1 VDTLVPESERANH
14 RIQRELYRD
23 EPELAQ
29 TLMARRTLYGCS
41 KDGSELPVE
50 VSLSHLALDGADH
63 VLVTVSD
70 ITERSLSEALLR
82 AGERRLRLALDAARA
97 GTWEWFVDSDNH
109 FWSDELWSLYGLSED
124 DASASTE
131 TWWQTI
137 HPDDLGRVQ
146 AAVKDARDLG
156 LPFET
161 EWRVPQPAGAP
172 PRWLLC
178 RGQPVV
184 DKREQVI
191 SYIGIVLDVTGQ
203 RVAEEKRREGEALL
217 ATILD
222 NVGACIYIKDLDY
235 RYLYVNRAMASVF
248 GAPREQICGQRDEA
262 FCDPATVR
270 AWRGNDRRV
279 LEGASASSSRR
290 SPSTARAA
298 RCTATS
304 RSSSRCAA
312 RTAASTPCA
321 ASPPTSPKRN
331 APSASWPATASSSR
345 AWWRPAPASW
355 PWPRTPPRAP
365 AAPRAP
371 SWPT

>member
-1 VDTLVPESERANH
+1 MSSDSASSTEITLAPGAVGLPLWR
-14 RIQRELYRD
+14 RI
-23 EPELAQ
+23 
-29 TLMARRTLYGCS
+29 
-41 KDGSELPVE
+41 
-50 VSLSHLALDGADH
+50 H
-63 VLVTVSD
+63 
-70 ITERSLSEALLR
+70 
-82 AGERRLRLALDAARA
+82 AGGLRLALDAARA

-137 HPDDLGRVQ
+137 HPDDRARVQ
-146 AAVKDARDLG
+146 AAVNDARDLA

-161 EWRVPQPAGAP
+161 EWRVHLPAGAP

-184 DKREQVI
+184 DMRERVI

-262 FCDPATVR
+262 FCTPATVQ
-270 AWRGNDRRV
+270 AWRRDAGRTLFLCDVRTPEEFATGHV
-279 LEGASASSSRR
+279 EGAINIPYDTIKPNLPALAKIGKDENILLYCRSGRRSAIAMQTMSELGYRKLQNGGGIDSLASRLKVCKSAS
-290 SPSTARAA
+290 
-298 RCTATS
+298 C
-304 RSSSRCAA
+304 
-312 RTAASTPCA
+312 
-321 ASPPTSPKRN
+321 
-331 APSASWPATASSSR
+331 
-345 AWWRPAPASW
+345 
-355 PWPRTPPRAP
+355 
-365 AAPRAP
+365 
-371 SWPT
+371 